1 MRFVAG
7 IFLFASL
14 ACAQTVPPPS
24 AAAPPALTAQPTIP
38 PDSVVATV
46 GGKKYTAAE
55 LNTLI
60 SGFPPQVQNA
70 IRSDPKQFLPRMF
83 MLKYLAEE
91 GEKAGLDKK
100 TPYKEGLAYQR
111 VSILSQ
117 AEITEYRNNIDI
129 KLEDQEKY
137 YRDNPQ
143 KYEQAN
149 VKVIYVAFTM
159 NPATPAA
166 GTKKPLTE
174 SEAKTKAEDLRKQ
187 IEAGAD
193 FAKLARENSDD
204 KESASKDGDYG
215 TISRNSPYPE
225 AIKNAVFAL
234 KPGQTS
240 QPLRQP
246 NGYYLIRVVVT
257 TRQPYEQVRTQIYE
271 ELKQERFNAWLKGI
285 EQRYQ
290 VQVDNPA
297 FFAPPA
303 AH

>member
-1 MRFVAG
+1 MRSVAG
-7 IFLFASL
+7 IFVFASL
-14 ACAQTVPPPS
+14 ACAQT
-24 AAAPPALTAQPTIP
+24 AAPPALTAQPTIP

-46 GGKKYTAAE
+46 GGAKYTAAE
-55 LNTLI
+55 LNALI

-70 IRSDPKQFLPRMF
+70 IRSDPKQFLPRLF

-100 TPYKEGLAYQR
+100 SPYKEGLAYQR
-111 VSILSQ
+111 VSALSQ

-129 KLEDQEKY
+129 KLEEQEKF
-137 YRDNPQ
+137 YRDNPG
-143 KYEQAN
+143 KYEQAK

-159 NPATPAA
+159 NPATPAPA
-166 GTKKPLTE
+166 GGKKPLTE
-174 SEAKTKAEDLRKQ
+174 SEAKTKTEDLRKQ
-187 IEAGAD
+187 LEAGAD

-215 TISRNSPYPE
+215 TIARNSPYPE
-225 AIKNAVFAL
+225 PIKNAVFAL

-246 NGYYLIRVVVT
+246 NGYYLIRVVET
-257 TRQPYEQVRTQIYE
+257 AKQPYEQVRTQIYE
-271 ELKQERFNAWLKGI
+271 ELKQEHFNAWIKGI

-290 VQVDNPA
+290 VQVHVPG

-303 AH
+303 PH